1 MKTNYMTTE
10 FTIQAA
16 DNGMTVSGEELVQV
30 IENTHVINGTGYDN
44 LIHELG
50 RIFYG
55 EILDAMNAML
65 ANNVRVKIEISKED

>member
-1 MKTNYMTTE
+1 MTTE

-16 DNGMTVSGEELVQV
+16 DNGMTVSGEELVRV

-50 RIFYG
+50 RLFYG
-55 EILDAMNAML
+55 EILGAMNAML